1 MLNSNLCKC
10 KLCKSIFTPRTNGGS
25 PQKFCTKKCK
35 NEFERYCKQYSNK
48 LLDNNYISIK
58 ELKNLDIENKFH
70 YSHNTF
76 K

>member
-1 MLNSNLCKC
+1 MLNSNLCKG
-10 KLCKSIFTPRTNGGS
+10 KLCKSGSTPRITGGS